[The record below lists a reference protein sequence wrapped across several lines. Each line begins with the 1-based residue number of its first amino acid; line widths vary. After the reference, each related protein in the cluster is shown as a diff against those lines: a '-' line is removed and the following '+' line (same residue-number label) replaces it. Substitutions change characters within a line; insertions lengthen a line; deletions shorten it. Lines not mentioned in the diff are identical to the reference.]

1 MDTNN
6 QNVKNILVQRGYI
19 SSEDIKK
26 AEKLAKSKN
35 ISILDYL
42 IGKGIIKEYL
52 AGEIVVE
59 DILLRKKYV
68 TEEDIKQA
76 EKFSNIN
83 NISIIEYLLIKGLI
97 NNNILGEVI
106 AEWFGVPYFDLSS
119 NPASTEQVLRIPE
132 EIAKKYRAVFL
143 KEDNK
148 NIFIITDVPKD
159 LKSHISVFEKFFE
172 NKKSFKLL
180 YSLSEDIDKSFK
192 NYNRSLKAR
201 FIEIINSGRGIAPE
215 IIEEIF
221 NDALEYLS
229 SDIHFEPQENEVVVR
244 FRIDGVLQEV
254 GRFSKKHYENV
265 LNRIKVQAHL
275 RTDEHFS
282 AQDGA
287 IRYVKNNLTIN
298 MRVSI
303 LPTLDGEKIAI
314 RLLSENIRSFSLGD
328 IGLSAYH
335 QAIINE
341 AAKKPFGMIVVTGP
355 TGSGKT
361 TTGYSILKVL
371 NNGGVNITTIE
382 DPVEYKIPGINQ
394 VQVNPVTNLTFAKGL
409 QSIVRQDPNIILVGE
424 IRDEDTAQIAIGA
437 ALTGHLL
444 LSTFHSN
451 DAATAIPRFID
462 MGISPF
468 LLASTLELII
478 SQRLVQKICEDCKVK
493 DELKN
498 YNINKFFTNEY
509 LEKEMT
515 LYKGEGCKSC
525 NNTGYKGRTALF
537 EFLHISSE
545 MHDLILKNP
554 SAKQIW
560 DLAKTQGA
568 KTLFE
573 DGLEKVKAGITTL
586 EELLRVASPIH
597 TQNIYDKK

>member
-1 MDTNN
+1 MEINN
-6 QNVKNILVQRGYI
+6 ENLKNILLERGYV
-19 SSEDIKK
+19 SLEDLKK
-26 AEKLAKSKN
+26 AEKFAKSQK

-42 IGKGIIKEYL
+42 LEKKLIKEYL

-59 DILLRKKYV
+59 DILLRKKYI
-68 TEEDIKQA
+68 TTDDIKQA
-76 EKFSNIN
+76 EKFSISN
-83 NISIIEYLLIKGLI
+83 NVSIIEYLLIKGLI
-97 NNNILGEVI
+97 NNNILGEAI
-106 AEWFGVPYFDLSS
+106 SEWFGVPYFDLAS
-119 NPASTEQVLRIPE
+119 NPATTENVLRIPE
-132 EIAKKYRAVFL
+132 DIARKYRAIFV
-143 KEDNK
+143 KEDEK
-148 NIFIITDVPKD
+148 NVIVTTDMPKV
-159 LKSHISVFEKFFE
+159 LNIHISVFEKFFG
-172 NKKSFKLL
+172 KKNIKLN

-229 SDIHFEPQENEVVVR
+229 SDIHFEPQENEVIVR
-244 FRIDGVLQEV
+244 FRIDGILQEV
-254 GRFSKKHYENV
+254 GRFAKKYYENV
-265 LNRIKVQAHL
+265 LNRIKVQAYL

-287 IRYVKNNLTIN
+287 IRYVKNNVTIN

-303 LPTLDGEKIAI
+303 LPTLDGEKIAVRI
-314 RLLSENIRSFSLGD
+314 LSENIRSFSLGD
-328 IGLSAYH
+328 IGLSTDH
-335 QAIINE
+335 QAIIME
-341 AAKKPFGMIVVTGP
+341 ASKKPFGMMVVTGP

-361 TTGYSILKVL
+361 TTVYSILKVL
-371 NNGGVNITTIE
+371 NNSGVNITTIE
-382 DPVEYKIPGINQ
+382 DPVEYKIPGVNQ
-394 VQVNPVTNLTFAKGL
+394 VQVNPLTNLTFAKGL

-424 IRDEDTAQIAIGA
+424 IRDEDTAQIAVGA

-451 DAATAIPRFID
+451 DAATAIPRFTD

-478 SQRLVQKICEDCKVK
+478 SQRLVQKICDNCRTS

-498 YNINKFFTNEY
+498 YDIKKFFTDEY
-509 LEKEMT
+509 LEKEMK
-515 LYKGEGCKSC
+515 LYKGAGCKHC
-525 NNTGYKGRTALF
+525 NNTGYRGRTALF
-537 EFLHISSE
+537 EFIHITSE

-560 DLAKTQGA
+560 DLAKSQGA
-568 KTLFE
+568 KSLFQ

-586 EELLRVASPIH
+586 DELLRVASPIH